1 MTGENEK
8 MLQAGLKH
16 SKRILVSDE
25 NTAAAVGSG
34 ELPVFATPMLLALAE
49 ACCCES
55 LSGLL
60 DEGMTSVGTAVE
72 LRHTAATPVGLS
84 VVCESELTAVDG
96 RRLVFRVSMRDD
108 CGEVGC
114 GTHERFVVAKDRFM
128 EKANRKKQQA

>member
-1 MTGENEK
+1 

-16 SKRILVSDE
+16 SKSVLVSDE

-55 LSGLL
+55 LGGLL
-60 DEGMTSVGTAVE
+60 DEGMTTVGTTAE
-72 LRHTAATPVGLS
+72 LRHTAATPVGMN
-84 VVCESELTAVDG
+84 VVCESELTEVDG
-96 RRLVFRVSMRDD
+96 RRLAFRVSMRDE

-114 GTHERFVVAKDRFM
+114 GTHERFVVVKDRFM
-128 EKANRKKQQA
+128 DKANRKREQA